1 MGVPSQVADVLNM
14 PAQSQAD
21 AKMTDLTG
29 DKGLPLETLPG
40 SPRNQLA
47 PYSRAGLILVFFA
60 LLFFSLSKVPGI
72 HPDFHIA
79 FSAQWREMIFTPVCL
94 TIVIAAAF
102 VFARFSFGYMAG
114 FYLLAMMAG
123 FFWLNAFSI
132 FPYDH
137 RTALISAAASMIL
150 FLIPSLAIGQRA
162 WSTPLPRAVFDWLPD
177 GILAFSVII
186 LIVCAQAGF
195 RLVGL
200 EEMPQYRSSL
210 VHSRIIEYAIGNI
223 NGALIPFAFAC
234 FVVRKRWIMLA
245 AAIAVSLLYYP
256 VTLTKVSLLNA
267 PFLIGMAILS
277 WRLEVRICVIL
288 SLLIPLGVG
297 LWGVAGLDPID
308 MPRIP
313 LIIFSVLDFRLFAV
327 PASALDHYYAFFANH
342 PLTYFCQI
350 SVIKPMLSCPYSDQ
364 LGIVMANQYHIG
376 NMNASMFATEGVA
389 SVGPMLAPVVALACG
404 VLISIANKTS
414 AGLPQPFVLISGAI
428 MPHVLLNIPLS
439 TALLSNGL
447 GLLMLLWC
455 LTPRGLFGAPET
467 AFGRLVV

>member
-1 MGVPSQVADVLNM
+1 MADLI
-14 PAQSQAD
+14 
-21 AKMTDLTG
+21 G
-29 DKGLPLETLPG
+29 DEGRPTETLPA
-40 SPRNQLA
+40 SIRNPLA
-47 PYSRAGLILVFFA
+47 SCSRAGLILVFFT

-72 HPDFHIA
+72 QPDFHIA
-79 FSAQWREMIFTPVCL
+79 FSAHWREMIFTPVCL
-94 TIVIAAAF
+94 TIVIGAAF

-114 FYLLAMMAG
+114 YYLFAMMAG

-150 FLIPSLAIGQRA
+150 FLIPSLAIGQRS
-162 WSTPLPRAVFDWLPD
+162 WSIPLPRSVFNRLPD

-186 LIVCAQAGF
+186 LVVSAQAGF

-200 EEMPQYRSSL
+200 EGMPQYRSSL
-210 VHSRIIEYAIGNI
+210 VHPRIIEYAIGNI

-234 FVVRKRWIMLA
+234 FVARKRWIMLA
-245 AAIAVSLLYYP
+245 ATIAVSLLYYP
-256 VTLTKVSLLNA
+256 VTLTKTSLFNA

-277 WRLEVRICVIL
+277 WRLEARICVIV

-313 LIIFSVLDFRLFAV
+313 LILFSLLDFRLFAI

-350 SVIKPMLSCPYSDQ
+350 SAIKPLLSCPYSDQ
-364 LGIVMANQYHIG
+364 LGVVMANQYHLG

-389 SVGPMLAPVVALACG
+389 SVGLMLAPIVALACG
-404 VLISIANKTS
+404 LLIAIANKTS
-414 AGLPQPFVLISGAI
+414 AGLPQSFVLISGAI
-428 MPHVLLNIPLS
+428 IPHLLLNVPLS

-455 LTPRGLFGAPET
+455 LTPRGLSGAPGT
-467 AFGRLVV
+467 ALGRV